1 MDKYDMEESVKKM
14 IRDLRARAVSEVPDE
29 GEFKIVYEEFPNT
42 DKGLD
47 ITDIMLKITKP
58 PKDIEGHERKRYLE
72 LVLYNLPSPYICESI
87 VGRGSKA
94 DIIAKLSDDNLPQF
108 LIEKIIK
115 MERDLS
121 DTAWEMERNRY

>member
-1 MDKYDMEESVKKM
+1 M
-14 IRDLRARAVSEVPDE
+14 IRDLRARVANEVPDE

-58 PKDIEGHERKRYLE
+58 PKDIERHERKRYLE
-72 LVLYNLPSPYICESI
+72 LVLYKLPSPYICEAV

-94 DIIAKLSDDNLPQF
+94 DIITKLYDDNLPQF
-108 LIEKIIK
+108 LIEKIFK

>member
-1 MDKYDMEESVKKM
+1 MEESIMKM
-14 IRDLRARAVSEVPDE
+14 IRDLRARVPNEVPDV

-58 PKDIEGHERKRYLE
+58 PKSIEGHERKRYLE
-72 LVLYNLPSPYICESI
+72 LVLYKLPSPYICESI

-94 DIIAKLSDDNLPQF
+94 DIIAKLYEDNLPQYLF
-108 LIEKIIK
+108 EKIHQ
-115 MERDLS
+115 MEKDFN
-121 DTAWEMERNRY
+121 DI